1 MEQDSCIEITAVD
14 RVAVVGF
21 KVEWLTDVED
31 LNGAAER
38 VREFVK
44 QQRPRRVVFDFSG
57 VKFFSSQVL
66 GLLLAARAQVQE
78 IGGDLV
84 ICSVEPQLYRIF
96 KVTHLDRVFKFF
108 PDREIAVRINRQNSN
123 CA

>member
-21 KVEWLTDVED
+21 KVEWLTDVEG

-66 GLLLAARAQVQE
+66 GLLLAARAQVQD

-108 PDREIAVRINRQNSN
+108 PDREIAVRIDRQNSN